1 MVVVG
6 SRRRRKRSEEDV
18 QDTDLQK
25 LINLKDEYDEIKDDF
40 LNDDSTEYSEQ
51 ILDISGRLQDMC
63 EQNADLLLAYFQ
75 LNRED
80 DYEVIQPLYTGV
92 ICEVISSKKIDDKN
106 ERKMVIAAALTH
118 DIGMHTLK
126 DIVSNRAVPLTPDQL
141 ADLKLHPLRAT
152 KYLRKAGVKDEIW
165 IKSVQQHHER
175 LDGSGYPHGLRDQD
189 ITLGAKI
196 IAIADIFIAMTKP
209 HANREGAI
217 AKQAL
222 TELFTSRGEKVDN
235 ELTQMFIRDMGLF
248 PPGSVVKLMNG
259 DVALVTHRGKT
270 ATQPIVQSI
279 IGPRG
284 APFEKPIPR
293 NTSHNA
299 FSVKDLESDEDYRKI
314 AFDLAVTL
322 WKNERIHFSST

>member
-6 SRRRRKRSEEDV
+6 ARRRKKRSEDEV
-18 QDTDLQK
+18 QESDLQK
-25 LINLKDEYDEIKDDF
+25 LVNLKDEYRAIKDDF
-40 LNDDSTEYSEQ
+40 LKEDSDYSAK
-51 ILDISGRLQDMC
+51 ILDISSSLQVMC
-63 EQNADLLLAYFQ
+63 EQNPDLMLAYFQ

-80 DYEVIQPLYTGV
+80 DYEVIQPLYSGV
-92 ICEVISSKKIDDKN
+92 ICELISSKKITDRE
-106 ERKMVIAAALTH
+106 ERKLVIAAALTH

-126 DIVSNRAVPLTPDQL
+126 DIISNRDVPLTPDQL

-152 KYLRKAGVKDEIW
+152 KYLRSSGVKDETW

-175 LDGSGYPHGLRDQD
+175 LDGSGYPHGLTDQD
-189 ITLGAKI
+189 ISLGAKI

-222 TELFTSRGEKVDN
+222 TELFSSRGEKVDN

-248 PPGSVVKLMNG
+248 PPGSVVKLING
-259 DVALVTHRGKT
+259 DIALVTHRGKT

-299 FSVKDLESDEDYRKI
+299 FTIKDLEADEDYRKI

-322 WKNERIHFSST
+322 WKNDKIHFSSS

>member
-1 MVVVG
+1 MVVG
-6 SRRRRKRSEEDV
+6 SRRRKRRSEKTAEEE
-18 QDTDLQK
+18 TELQL
-25 LINLKDEYDEIKDDF
+25 LIGLKDEYHAIKDGF
-40 LNDDSTEYSEQ
+40 LDKESSTYSEK
-51 ILDISGRLQDMC
+51 IMDISCRLQEMC
-63 EQNADLLLAYFQ
+63 ESNADLMIAYFQ

-92 ICEVISSKKIDDKN
+92 IAEVIGSKKISDKE
-106 ERKMVIAAALTH
+106 ERKAIMAAALTH

-126 DIVSNRAVPLTPDQL
+126 DIVSNREVPLTPDQL
-141 ADLKLHPLRAT
+141 ADLKLHPIRAV
-152 KYLRKAGVKDEIW
+152 KYLRKSGVKNDVW

-175 LDGSGYPHGLRDQD
+175 LDGSGYPHGLSDDD
-189 ITLGAKI
+189 ISIGAKI
-196 IAIADIFIAMTKP
+196 IAIADTFIAMTKP
-209 HANREGAI
+209 HANRKGAI

-222 TELFTSRGEKVDN
+222 MELFTSRGEKVDN

-248 PPGSVVKLMNG
+248 PPGSVVKLANG
-259 DVALVTHRGKT
+259 DIAMVTHRGKT

-299 FSVKDLESDEDYRKI
+299 FVVKDLESGQEYQKI
-314 AFDLAVTL
+314 AFELAKTL
-322 WKNERIHFSST
+322 WRNEKIHFSSS

>member
-1 MVVVG
+1 MAVVG
-6 SRRRRKRSEEDV
+6 SRRRKKRSEAQE
-18 QDTDLQK
+18 QETDLQK
-25 LINLKDEYDEIKDDF
+25 LINLKDEYRSIKDDF
-40 LNDDSTEYSEQ
+40 LKEDNASYSEK
-51 ILDISGRLQDMC
+51 IMDISTQLQIMC
-63 EQNADLLLAYFQ
+63 EQNADLILAYFQ
-75 LNRED
+75 LNHED

-92 ICEVISSKKIDDKN
+92 ISEVIGSKKIADKN
-106 ERKMVIAAALTH
+106 ERIAIIAGALTH

-141 ADLKLHPLRAT
+141 ADLKLHPLRAI
-152 KYLRKAGVKDEIW
+152 KYLRSAGVTNDTW

-175 LDGSGYPHGLRDQD
+175 LDGSGYPHGLKDQD
-189 ITLGAKI
+189 ISLGAKI

-222 TELFTSRGEKVDN
+222 TELFSSRGEKVDN

-248 PPGSVVKLMNG
+248 PPGSVVKLING
-259 DVALVTHRGKT
+259 DIALVTHRGKT

-299 FSVKDLESDEDYRKI
+299 FTIKDLESDEDYRKI

-322 WKNERIHFSST
+322 WKSEKIHFSSS

>member
-1 MVVVG
+1 MAVVG
-6 SRRRRKRSEEDV
+6 VRRRKKRSEEEI
-18 QDTDLQK
+18 QETDLQK
-25 LINLKDEYDEIKDDF
+25 LIDLKDEYHSIKDDF
-40 LNDDSTEYSEQ
+40 LEEESSEYSYK
-51 ILDISGRLQDMC
+51 ILDISARLQNMC

-80 DYEVIQPLYTGV
+80 DYEVIQPLYSGV
-92 ICEVISSKKIDDKN
+92 ICELISAKKMVDKN
-106 ERKMVIAAALTH
+106 ERKQVIAAALTH

-126 DIVSNRAVPLTPDQL
+126 DIVSNREVPLTPDQL
-141 ADLKLHPLRAT
+141 ADLKLHPLRAI
-152 KYLRKAGVKDEIW
+152 KYLRNSGVKDDIW

-175 LDGSGYPHGLRDQD
+175 LDGSGYPHGLKDQD
-189 ITLGAKI
+189 ISVGAKI

-217 AKQAL
+217 PKQAL

-235 ELTQMFIRDMGLF
+235 ELTQMFIRDMGFF

-259 DVALVTHRGKT
+259 DIALVTHRGKS

-284 APFEKPIPR
+284 APFEKPVPR

-299 FSVKDLESDEDYRKI
+299 FAVKDLEPDEQYRKI

-322 WKNERIHFSST
+322 WKTEKIHFSSS